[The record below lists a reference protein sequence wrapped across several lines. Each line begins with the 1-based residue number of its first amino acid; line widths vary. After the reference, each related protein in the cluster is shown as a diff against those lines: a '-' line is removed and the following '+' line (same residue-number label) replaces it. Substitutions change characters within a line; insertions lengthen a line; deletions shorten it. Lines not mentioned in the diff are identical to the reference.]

1 MMLARVA
8 DSLYWMGRYIER
20 AENVTRLLM
29 VASDFSVE
37 LEGLD
42 DRLAHREWEAVLDA
56 LPGASP
62 VDCGK
67 GRGLVV
73 PHVRSLLLD
82 EGNPMSVFNSLARAR
97 DNARSIGEALTREVF
112 TTLNEIHRELRDE
125 RRKGVRNP
133 VGAHALAAR
142 THLGILTLLGAIEH
156 TLTRDQ
162 GWTYMKLGEAMER
175 TQRSL
180 LVMRVQLPVLAKI
193 EHEIDPS
200 LFYAGWRSLLLSLA
214 SLENYR
220 RAHGA
225 GLEPDTVTR
234 FLLFDA
240 SAPRAVRCGVG
251 RMKGYLSSL
260 PAGDSGVRGA
270 ARIMGKLDADVT
282 YDEERVMALDDLGPF
297 LNDVLARL
305 SEAHDLITRQGAP

>member
-8 DSLYWMGRYIER
+8 DALYWMGRYIER

-42 DRLAHREWEAVLDA
+42 DRLAHREWEAVLAA

-62 VDCGK
+62 VALGK
-67 GRGLVV
+67 SSGLIV

-82 EGNPMSVFNSLARAR
+82 EENPMSVFSSLARAR
-97 DNARSIGEALTREVF
+97 DNARSIGETLTREVF
-112 TTLNEIHRELRDE
+112 TTLNETHRELRD
-125 RRKGVRNP
+125 RRKGLRNA
-133 VGAHALAAR
+133 VQAHDLASH
-142 THLGILTLLGAIEH
+142 THLGILTMLGAIEH

-175 TQRSL
+175 SQRSL
-180 LVMRVQLPVLAKI
+180 LVMRVQLPVLSTI
-193 EHEIDPS
+193 EHEVDPS

-225 GLEPDTVTR
+225 ALDPKTVTR
-234 FLLFDA
+234 FLLFDP
-240 SAPRAVRCGVG
+240 STPRAVRCGVG
-251 RMKGYLSSL
+251 RMKAYLSSL
-260 PAGDSGVRGA
+260 PAGDSGLRTA
-270 ARIMGKLDADVT
+270 ARVMGKLDADMT
-282 YDEERVMALDDLGPF
+282 YDEERVMELEDVGPF
-297 LNDVLARL
+297 LNEVLHRL
-305 SEAHDLITRQGAP
+305 SETHDLITRQGAP